1 MDKLILEKQTDYAN
15 IRLFQEI
22 ETGKLALTLD
32 SYVQFL
38 EGEDE
43 REYHKALALPIRE
56 YLSKIRKI
64 VILGGGDGLLAR
76 ELLTIDTMLKITL
89 VDIDKEMVSLCKTY
103 PKIKKMNQDSLS
115 KIEVVIADA
124 LKWVL
129 KQKNK
134 FDAVIAD
141 FPDPHTEK
149 LKELYSQSFLGN
161 IKAILKKAG
170 IFVIQASNTWINTY
184 FNTEQVFKKAYII
197 NYVMPTMG
205 EAKIVW
211 SING

>member
-1 MDKLILEKQTDYAN
+1 MDKLILERQTDYAN
-15 IRLFQEI
+15 IKLFEEI
-22 ETGKLALTLD
+22 GTGKLALTLD
-32 SYVQFL
+32 SHIQFI
-38 EGEDE
+38 EGADE
-43 REYHKALALPIRE
+43 EIYHKALSSPIRE
-56 YLSKIRKI
+56 HISQIKKI

-76 ELLTIDTMLKITL
+76 ELLAINPRLKITL

-103 PKIKKMNQDSLS
+103 PKIKKMNRDSLS
-115 KIEVVIADA
+115 KINIVIADA

-129 KQKNK
+129 KQNK

-141 FPDPHTEK
+141 FPDPHTNE
-149 LKELYSQSFLGN
+149 LKELYSQSFLEN
-161 IKAILKKAG
+161 IKTILKKAG

-184 FNTEQVFKKAYII
+184 FNVEQIFKKAYIV